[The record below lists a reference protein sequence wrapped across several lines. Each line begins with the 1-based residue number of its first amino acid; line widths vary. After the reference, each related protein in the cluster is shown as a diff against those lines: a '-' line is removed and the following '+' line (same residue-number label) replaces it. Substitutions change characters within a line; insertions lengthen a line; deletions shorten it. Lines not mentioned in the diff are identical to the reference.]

1 MKKIHILATGGTISA
16 RGPAGR
22 TAGYQDGA
30 FRIEQLLEG
39 VEGAAALARITGE
52 QIFTLSSEDMTGA
65 HWLTLARRINQLA
78 EEGEADGFVITHGT
92 NTLEETAYF
101 LHLTV
106 KTDRPVVLTGSM
118 RPATANSAD
127 GAQNLYEAIAV
138 AASGEA
144 RGKGV
149 LVVFSDGIYGA
160 RGVQKVSCFR
170 PDAFNS
176 RDFGC
181 LGYVQDDLPVFFQT
195 PAEDHTLR
203 APFQTEG
210 LQTLPPVEIAY
221 FYADADPCVVPLLA
235 GRARG
240 LVIAGAGSG
249 QMSIPWKEAVREAA
263 RRIPVVRCSRTGSG
277 LVGRESR
284 DAEAGTLW
292 GMTLPPVKAR
302 ILLSLGL
309 TVTDSREALQE
320 FFQTY

>member
-1 MKKIHILATGGTISA
+1 ML
-16 RGPAGR
+16 
-22 TAGYQDGA
+22 
-30 FRIEQLLEG
+30 FR
-39 VEGAAALARITGE
+39 
-52 QIFTLSSEDMTGA
+52 S
-65 HWLTLARRINQLA
+65 
-78 EEGEADGFVITHGT
+78 
-92 NTLEETAYF
+92 
-101 LHLTV
+101 

-138 AASGEA
+138 AASSEA

-203 APFQTEG
+203 TPFQTEG

-249 QMSIPWKEAVREAA
+249 QMSGPWKEAVREAA

>member
-52 QIFTLSSEDMTGA
+52 QIFTLSSEEMTGA

-149 LVVFSDGIYGA
+149 LVVFSGPMP
-160 RGVQKVSCFR
+160 S
-170 PDAFNS
+170 
-176 RDFGC
+176 
-181 LGYVQDDLPVFFQT
+181 T
-195 PAEDHTLR
+195 
-203 APFQTEG
+203 
-210 LQTLPPVEIAY
+210 
-221 FYADADPCVVPLLA
+221 
-235 GRARG
+235 
-240 LVIAGAGSG
+240 
-249 QMSIPWKEAVREAA
+249 
-263 RRIPVVRCSRTGSG
+263 
-277 LVGRESR
+277 
-284 DAEAGTLW
+284 AGTSAAW
-292 GMTLPPVKAR
+292 ATCRTTCRYFSKRRQKTTPSAPPFKPR
-302 ILLSLGL
+302 GSRPCPRWKSLTFTRTRTRASSPCWPGGPG
-309 TVTDSREALQE
+309 DW
-320 FFQTY
+320 